1 MEIFI
6 GIKKLLRIL
15 GFLKFE
21 HSNSRIEKA
30 IYIFQKFFLFCC
42 SPFLFLPPLWFLF
55 FRAETFFEKTYTSL
69 ISVLVF
75 LATIM
80 YYILS
85 WKREQMLE
93 LFAQLESKVLE
104 RNTSEDILKYQ
115 SNKIVMFILPQVNN
129 ME

>member
-15 GFLKFE
+15 GLLKFE
-21 HSNSRIEKA
+21 HPNPRIEKA

-55 FRAETFFEKTYTSL
+55 FRAETFFEKTYSAL

-75 LATIM
+75 FLTIM
-80 YYILS
+80 YYILI

-93 LFAQLESKVLE
+93 LLTQLKSKVYE
-104 RNTSEDILKYQ
+104 RNTNEDILKYQ
-115 SNKIVMFILPQVNN
+115 SNKNVMFILLQVNN